1 MPWCRGYHGT
11 SRRRPGWS
19 SNRSN
24 VRKDGRHWQ
33 WWGENNFPDVLLFD
47 RKNQKAAVHMWIWHS
62 FTSGT
67 HGPYLVG
74 HLGQNLWLHMVAK
87 SLVTSCQ
94 QVWISKFL
102 SHSGVCSRRRVKELV
117 LQGSTRHHTTTI
129 TCISLKVCRGKML
142 RWSEMMVGSKAHKA
156 RVQVELPWTVMSSRN
171 VLLWFADNCMT
182 SLEKDSWSRGV
193 RLWLNANRIQ
203 SWRLTQR
210 RTRPFASQRQAFQNH
225 SAQR

>member
-1 MPWCRGYHGT
+1 MPWWCQGCHGT
-11 SRRRPGWS
+11 SSRRPGWS

-47 RKNQKAAVHMWIWHS
+47 RKNQKATVHMWIWLS

-74 HLGQNLWLHMVAK
+74 HLEQNLSVFDESCTMVAYGCQVSCHIL
-87 SLVTSCQ
+87 SLFQSPGLDLKIFVPLGSLLAAQ
-94 QVWISKFL
+94 S
-102 SHSGVCSRRRVKELV
+102 
-117 LQGSTRHHTTTI
+117 QGTCAARLHTTTI
-129 TCISLKVCRGKML
+129 RCISLKVCRGKVL
-142 RWSEMMVGSKAHKA
+142 RWSEIMVGSKAHKA

-182 SLEKDSWSRGV
+182 LYDIFGEGFLK
-193 RLWLNANRIQ
+193 
-203 SWRLTQR
+203 
-210 RTRPFASQRQAFQNH
+210 
-225 SAQR
+225 